1 MNKSESIKELCTALI
16 VAKAEFNPIK
26 KTALNPFFKSKYA
39 TLEMV
44 IEATDPALCKS
55 GLSIIQLVNGENL
68 ETVLIHT
75 SGEWIASETA
85 LKAVKQD
92 PQAQGSAI
100 TYARRYALSAILGVA
115 SEEDDD
121 GNAGTKPTPPPK
133 PKQLPENPNINA
145 QRQRAIDMIKASGH
159 DIIQAQAD
167 YNKAKE
173 AGACQ
178 EALDILQD
186 HVDSLTDNN

>member
-16 VAKAEFNPIK
+16 AAKAEFKPIK

-121 GNAGTKPTPPPK
+121 GNAGTKPTPKPA

-173 AGACQ
+173 AGACD
-178 EALDILQD
+178 EALQILQG
-186 HVDSLTDNN
+186 HIKSLTDNN

>member
-44 IEATDPALCKS
+44 IEATDPALCKN

-133 PKQLPENPNINA
+133 QLPLNPNISA
-145 QRQRAIDMIKASGH
+145 QRLRAIDMIKASGH

-178 EALDILQD
+178 EALDILQG